1 MPRDSSDTRDD
12 LVNAAERLFAEHG
25 VYEATVRDITKLAG
39 QRNPSV
45 IHYHFGS
52 VGGLRVFI
60 LKKHGE
66 PMDAERC
73 RRVAKAGANPTT
85 RELIECLVV
94 PYGNALLD
102 PSGRN
107 YVRIV
112 AQFSGQFHQWQSG
125 ADVSAPHLQSTLTAI
140 RDAQTHLPPA
150 VRNSR
155 MIGAL
160 ALMTGVVA
168 GRAIVLHK
176 GGKPKLSHKAF
187 LDDLTTM
194 IAACIQA
201 PQSSTT

>member
-12 LVNAAERLFAEHG
+12 LVRAAERLFADHG
-25 VYEATVRDITKLAG
+25 VFEATVRDITKLAG

-66 PMDAERC
+66 PMDIERGK
-73 RRVAKAGANPTT
+73 RTARLGDHPTT
-85 RELIECLVV
+85 RQLVDCLVV
-94 PYGNALLD
+94 PYGNALLTE
-102 PSGRN
+102 SGRD

-125 ADVSAPHLQSTLTAI
+125 GDVTAPHLQAALTAI
-140 RDAQTHLPPA
+140 RDGQTHLAPA
-150 VRNSR
+150 VRENR
-155 MIGAL
+155 IFGAL

-176 GGKPKLSHKAF
+176 GGKPKMSHKAF
-187 LDDLTTM
+187 LEDLTTM
-194 IAACIQA
+194 ITACVEA
-201 PQSSTT
+201 PPGTV

>member
-12 LVNAAERLFAEHG
+12 LVRAAERLFADHG
-25 VYEATVRDITKLAG
+25 VFEATVRDITKLAG

-66 PMDAERC
+66 PMDIERGK
-73 RRVAKAGANPTT
+73 RAARLGDHPTT
-85 RELIECLVV
+85 RHFVDCLVV
-94 PYGNALLD
+94 PYGNALLTE
-102 PSGRN
+102 SGRD

-125 ADVSAPHLQSTLTAI
+125 GDVTAPHLQAALTAI
-140 RDAQTHLPPA
+140 RDGQTHLAPA
-150 VRNSR
+150 VRENR
-155 MIGAL
+155 IYGTL

-176 GGKPKLSHKAF
+176 GGKPKMSHKAF

-194 IAACIQA
+194 ITACVEA
-201 PQSSTT
+201 PPGTV